1 MILADLLQPDEIS
14 DAELDAIAVQA
25 LRRDADDAWLAA
37 AEARALER
45 VRIAGG
51 SAKPNKAPH
60 QFSAAML

>member
-1 MILADLLQPDEIS
+1 MMLADSLQPDEIS

-25 LRRDADDAWLAA
+25 QRRDADDAWLAA

-51 SAKPNKAPH
+51 LAKTNKAAH
-60 QFSAAML
+60 QSSVAML

>member
-1 MILADLLQPDEIS
+1 MMLADSLQPDEIS

-25 LRRDADDAWLAA
+25 QRRDADDAWLAA

-51 SAKPNKAPH
+51 SAKPNKAAH
-60 QFSAAML
+60 

>member
-1 MILADLLQPDEIS
+1 MILADLLQPDEVS

-51 SAKPNKAPH
+51 SAKPNKASH
-60 QFSAAML
+60 QVSVAML

>member
-1 MILADLLQPDEIS
+1 MMLADSLQPDEIS

-25 LRRDADDAWLAA
+25 QRRDADDAWLAA

-51 SAKPNKAPH
+51 LAKTNKAAH
-60 QFSAAML
+60 SVSAAML

>member
-1 MILADLLQPDEIS
+1 MMLADSLQPDEIS

-25 LRRDADDAWLAA
+25 QRRDADDAWLAA

-51 SAKPNKAPH
+51 LAKTNKAAH
-60 QFSAAML
+60 